1 MEIFKL
7 VGSIVVDDSQA
18 KQSIGNIKGE
28 ASGLSGVFQKAGG
41 AVGSFIGS
49 VSKIAGA
56 VGVFKLVDGAI
67 NMITNSFDGA
77 ISRVDTLNQFPK
89 VLEMMGVSGEEAE
102 ASIDR
107 LSEGIQ
113 GLPTALDDVAGSTQ
127 RMFTILGD
135 IDLATESTLALNNA
149 FLASGASQADASRG
163 TEQYM
168 QMLSAGK
175 VDMQSWRT
183 LQETMP
189 YALNE
194 TAEAFGFTGES
205 AQNDFYDALLA
216 GEITMEEFNAKMIEL
231 SEGTGGFAEMAL
243 EGSRGIATS
252 WQNIQTAVVTG
263 VGNIIQAFDDWL
275 EANGFGGIPEVLD
288 RIKEAVQGAFSTIV
302 EWVPIAL
309 DWILQFKEGLT
320 NGFDGEGFN
329 LDGIVDKL
337 TEFLPTI
344 IEKGQELVG
353 SLIDGILDNLP
364 MITDVAVSLITGF
377 IEGIGTKYEMLLPA
391 GIEILIAI
399 INGIVEAMPQIL
411 EAGVQV
417 IETLLTTVLDLLP
430 MIVQSGVELLMALI
444 DGLVSYL
451 PQLISVAIHLI
462 GVLIDGLLSNLP
474 EIITAGI
481 QLIEALVEGIMDLM
495 PQLIPLAVEL
505 VNTVVQGLMSH
516 LPAIIQSGIELLLA
530 LINGVTG
537 MLPELVTMA
546 VELIMAI
553 VGALIENLPQIITA
567 GLEIIVALISGL
579 IQAIPE
585 LVGAIP
591 EIVTAIKT
599 AFADVEWWTIGK
611 DIISGIAKGIGDFA
625 GNLVDK
631 GKEVAGNALNGVK
644 SFLGIKSP
652 SRLFRDEVGKW
663 IPAGIAVGIEDNSD
677 LPLDALNKVI
687 GVEGYDMS
695 GTVRHMNGNRDGENR
710 RFGGDVKQNIT
721 IHSPRPLDPIE
732 SARQIKKASRQLALE
747 H

>member
-18 KQSIGNIKGE
+18 KQAIGGIKGE
-28 ASGLSGVFQKAGG
+28 ASGLGGVFKKAGG
-41 AVGSFIGS
+41 AVGRFAGGIG
-49 VSKIAGA
+49 KIAGA
-56 VGVFKLVDGAI
+56 VGVFKLVDGAV
-67 NMITNSFDGA
+67 NMITNSFDSA

-113 GLPTALDDVAGSTQ
+113 GLPTTLDDVAGRTQ

-149 FLASGASQADASRG
+149 FLASGASQADATRG
-163 TEQYM
+163 AEQYM
-168 QMLSAGK
+168 QMLSSGK

-205 AQNDFYDALLA
+205 ATNDFYDALLA
-216 GEITMEEFNAKMIEL
+216 GEITMEDFNAKMIEL
-231 SEGTGGFAEMAL
+231 DGGVGGFAEMAL

-263 VGNIIQAFDDWL
+263 VANVISAFDDWL
-275 EANGFGGIPEVLD
+275 ESNGFGGIPEVLD

-309 DWILQFKEGLT
+309 DWINQFREGLS

-329 LDGIVDKL
+329 LDGLVGKV
-337 TEFLPTI
+337 TEFLPI
-344 IEKGQELVG
+344 LVEKGKEIFN
-353 SLIDGILDNLP
+353 SLLQGVLDNLP
-364 MITDVAVSLITGF
+364 MIANIAVDIINGLISGLGERYAVL
-377 IEGIGTKYEMLLPA
+377 IPA
-391 GIEILIAI
+391 GIEILIALI
-399 INGIVEAMPQIL
+399 DGLIQALPLIMSVAFQTIGTLVETIMGLLPTIIDAGMTLLTALIDGIINNLPALVSMALTLIMFIVDSLMAQLPAIIEAGITILNALVDGLIQMMPVLVPMAMEIINTLLGAILQNLPTIIQAGIQLLVALINGIVSM
-411 EAGVQV
+411 
-417 IETLLTTVLDLLP
+417 LP
-430 MIVQSGVELLMALI
+430 MLVAQGINLIISLIGAIISNLPLLISAGIQVLIALI
-444 DGLVSYL
+444 SGIIQTI
-451 PQLISVAIHLI
+451 PQLISTALQLPGYIIAGFLEVDWLGI
-462 GVLIDGLLSNLP
+462 GSDIIRGIIDG
-474 EIITAGI
+474 IAGM
-481 QLIEALVEGIMDLM
+481 G
-495 PQLIPLAVEL
+495 
-505 VNTVVQGLMSH
+505 
-516 LPAIIQSGIELLLA
+516 
-530 LINGVTG
+530 
-537 MLPELVTMA
+537 
-546 VELIMAI
+546 
-553 VGALIENLPQIITA
+553 GALFDAVKN
-567 GLEIIVALISGL
+567 VASS
-579 IQAIPE
+579 
-585 LVGAIP
+585 
-591 EIVTAIKT
+591 
-599 AFADVEWWTIGK
+599 AF
-611 DIISGIAKGIGDFA
+611 
-625 GNLVDK
+625 
-631 GKEVAGNALNGVK
+631 NGVK
-644 SFLGIKSP
+644 NFLGIKSP

-663 IPAGIAVGIEDNSD
+663 IPAGIAVGIEENSD

-710 RFGGDVKQNIT
+710 RFGGDIKQDIT
-721 IHSPRPLDPIE
+721 INSPRPLDPIE